1 MRDDRKSKK
10 VERARCCFLLSIFY
24 RPMPLPQLSAE
35 YLPAVEAELRRAL
48 DGGRAELREYYVMLE
63 YHLGWLDEHGLP
75 LRDSQASGKRLRPLL
90 CLLSCA
96 ACGRDWQRALPMA
109 AALELLHNFSLLHDD
124 IQDASPLRRG
134 RPTVWKL
141 WGEAQAINAGDAL
154 FTLAH
159 LTPHRLTEH
168 GVPPVIVLAALAEF
182 DRTCLHLTQG
192 QYLDMRFETRARVT
206 VDEYLVMIGGK
217 TAALI
222 AACTRLGALIAEAP
236 PETTHHL
243 SEYGRSL
250 GLAFQVHDDWLG
262 IWGDPAV
269 TGKSAAS
276 DLEKRKKSLPVV
288 YGLERSEDFAASY
301 ARPHHPTES
310 VAALA
315 QQLDALGAQ
324 TFTLAKAEALTQEAL
339 AHLEA
344 AHLSGPAAEAL
355 LTLTQSLLGRTA

>member
-1 MRDDRKSKK
+1 
-10 VERARCCFLLSIFY
+10 
-24 RPMPLPQLSAE
+24 MPLHQLSAQ
-35 YLPAVEAELRRAL
+35 YLPAIEAELRHAL
-48 DGGRAELREYYVMLE
+48 GSGLTELREYYVMLE

-75 LRDSQASGKRLRPLL
+75 LHEAQASGKRLRPLL
-90 CLLSCA
+90 CLLSGA
-96 ACGRDWQRALPMA
+96 ACGSDWQRALPMA

-141 WGEAQAINAGDAL
+141 WGEAQAINAGDAM

-159 LTPHRLTEH
+159 LAPHRLTEC
-168 GVPPVIVLAALAEF
+168 GVAPASVLAALADF

-192 QYLDMRFETRARVT
+192 QYLDMRFETRERVT
-206 VDEYLVMIGGK
+206 VGEYLSMIGGK

-222 AACTRLGALIAEAP
+222 AACARLGALLAEAP

-243 SEYGRSL
+243 SEYGRNL
-250 GLAFQVHDDWLG
+250 GLAFQVQDDWLG

-288 YGLERSEDFAASY
+288 YGLERSEEFAASY
-301 ARPHHPTES
+301 ARPHHPAES

-324 TFTLAKAEALTQEAL
+324 TFTLEKARALTEDAL
-339 AHLEA
+339 THLQA
-344 AHLSGPAAEAL
+344 AHLSGPAAAAL
-355 LTLTQSLLGRTA
+355 LNLTRQLLNRSA

>member
-1 MRDDRKSKK
+1 MT
-10 VERARCCFLLSIFY
+10 LH
-24 RPMPLPQLSAE
+24 QLSAE
-35 YLPAVEAELRRAL
+35 YLPALEAELRQAL
-48 DGGRAELREYYVMLE
+48 GSGLVELREYYVMLE

-75 LRDSQASGKRLRPLL
+75 LHDPQASGKRLRPLL
-90 CLLSCA
+90 CLLSAA
-96 ACGRDWQRALPMA
+96 ACGSDWQRALPMA

-159 LTPHRLTEH
+159 LTPHRLSDC
-168 GVPPVIVLAALAEF
+168 GVPPAIVLAALADF
-182 DRTCLHLTQG
+182 DQTCLHLTQG
-192 QYLDMRFETRARVT
+192 QYLDMRFETRERVT
-206 VDEYLVMIGGK
+206 VDEYLSMIGGK

-222 AACTRLGALIAEAP
+222 AACARLGALIAEAP
-236 PETTHHL
+236 PDTARHL
-243 SEYGRSL
+243 SEYGRNL
-250 GLAFQVHDDWLG
+250 GLAFQVQDDWLG
-262 IWGDPAV
+262 IWGEPAV

-315 QQLDALGAQ
+315 HQLDALGAQ
-324 TFTLAKAEALTQEAL
+324 AFTLAKAEALTQEAL

>member
-1 MRDDRKSKK
+1 MSLR
-10 VERARCCFLLSIFY
+10 
-24 RPMPLPQLSAE
+24 QLTAE
-35 YLPAVEAELRRAL
+35 YLPAVEAELRGAL
-48 DGGRAELREYYVMLE
+48 GSGLAELREYYVMLE
-63 YHLGWLDEHGLP
+63 YHLGWLDEHGQPLP
-75 LRDSQASGKRLRPLL
+75 DSQASGKRLRPLL
-90 CLLSCA
+90 CLLSNA
-96 ACGRDWQRALPMA
+96 ACGSDWQRALPMA

-159 LTPHRLTEH
+159 LMPHRLTER
-168 GVPPVIVLAALAEF
+168 GVPPGIVLAALADF
-182 DRTCLHLTQG
+182 DRTCLQLTQG

-206 VDEYLVMIGGK
+206 VDEYMTMIGGK

-236 PETTHHL
+236 AETTHHL
-243 SEYGRSL
+243 SEYGRYL

-262 IWGDPAV
+262 IWGDPAM

-288 YGLERSEDFAASY
+288 YGLERSEEFAERY
-301 ARPHHPTES
+301 ARPHHAGES
-310 VAALA
+310 VAELA
-315 QQLDALGAQ
+315 AQLEALGAQ
-324 TFTLAKAEALTQEAL
+324 TYTLATARALTEQA
-339 AHLEA
+339 A
-344 AHLSGPAAEAL
+344 AHLRAAAPTGPAAEAL
-355 LTLTQSLLGRTA
+355 QELTDSLLTRNA

>member
-1 MRDDRKSKK
+1 MS
-10 VERARCCFLLSIFY
+10 LQ
-24 RPMPLPQLSAE
+24 QLSAE
-35 YLPAVEAELRRAL
+35 YLLAIEAELRQAL
-48 DGGRAELREYYVMLE
+48 GSGPTELREYYVMLE

-75 LRDSQASGKRLRPLL
+75 LRKTQAGGKRLRPLL
-90 CLLSCA
+90 CLLSNA
-96 ACGRDWQRALPMA
+96 ACGSDWQRALPMA
-109 AALELLHNFSLLHDD
+109 TALELLHNFSLLHDD

-134 RPTVWKL
+134 RSTVWKL

-159 LTPHRLTEH
+159 LTPHRLIER
-168 GVPPVIVLAALAEF
+168 GVPPGIVLAALADF
-182 DRTCLHLTQG
+182 DHTCLQLTQG

-206 VDEYLVMIGGK
+206 VAEYLTMIGGK

-236 PETTHHL
+236 AATTHHL
-243 SEYGRSL
+243 SEYGRHL

-288 YGLERSEDFAASY
+288 YGLEHSEEFAKRY
-301 ARPHHPTES
+301 ARPYHPGES

-324 TFTLAKAEALTQEAL
+324 AFTLAKAEALTRDAL

-344 AHLSGPAAEAL
+344 AQLSGPAAEAL
-355 LTLTQSLLGRTA
+355 WKLTGALLIRNA